1 MENRNLIKLID
12 SEGNENIVEYVTEL
26 TIDNNLY
33 LVYDR
38 DIKKDDSED
47 CCIVKLLSDEN
58 GEYIIDEISDKEYID
73 ALDMMCKLLKMK
85 EV

>member
-26 TIDNNLY
+26 NIDNNLY

-38 DIKKDDSED
+38 DIKKDDSDD
-47 CCIVKLLSDEN
+47 CCIVKLLNDEN
-58 GEYIIDEISDKEYID
+58 GEYIIDEISEKEYID
-73 ALDMMCKLLKMK
+73 ALDMICKLLKMK